1 MGNRRGGLT
10 VHGSDDDNSDIMMH
24 AKDLGEASKRV
35 QGTYHKT
42 RSSQQGRG
50 VLHVFQVGMLQDKG
64 KEDPQ
69 PAGHEPHHQGS

>member
-1 MGNRRGGLT
+1 MGNRRGGLR
-10 VHGSDDDNSDIMMH
+10 VHGSDDDNSDMMMH
-24 AKDLGEASKRV
+24 AKDLGEATES
-35 QGTYHKT
+35 QGTYHKA

-50 VLHVFQVGMLQDKG
+50 VLDVFQVGMLQDKG